1 MITSFDGRP
10 SPICS
15 FSKKELERATNN
27 YHQDGVLHQGWS
39 YKMYKGTYKDRAI
52 SVKKFKLDGP
62 GEYIGEYINEVAVAS
77 QMSKH
82 KNVLKL
88 LGCCLETEIPT
99 LVYEFTAGGRLYD
112 HIFEEELSPSY
123 LSWEI
128 RLRIATEIADAVA
141 YLHTSI
147 SKPIVHRVINSRTIF
162 LDQNYVAK
170 LFEFGF
176 SISIPLGETHVCA
189 DVVGYFGFTAP
200 ESDFTRRYTEKSDV
214 YSFGVVL
221 FEILTGKR
229 VYDIIMEVYGDVEN
243 SGYIL
248 VDDDEKD
255 IKLYL
260 KTKILKGN
268 IEQLMACAELAIR
281 CIKMNPEERPSM
293 MEAAKELRR
302 IRRLEITDPV
312 TKKEGY
318 IDDVLE
324 GVGEDGTFDCSSKL
338 RTRVRSPRDD
348 WTSLSTRE
356 LNIHEQE
363 TQKRSLSPDDKSS
376 TDVND
381 LSRDEKLMLEYSK
394 LDKIKD
400 EECISEDSK
409 HMECDTQLVKISSVT
424 KEHDYN
430 DDSADLVEDMRS
442 AGPHMLKPHNGSSM
456 SPEVDGR
463 RVSGNTEDL
472 NEHKKSQPGHG
483 TVSDSTFSY
492 AGDDDKFDVYNKSYS
507 YGELI
512 GTKSKCR
519 CLSCCTRL
527 SGLSSS
533 GEAYMGHFHEVDGRF
548 VLCTTLTGEDFDLRF
563 VLERSLVEHFNLRG
577 NSVGHF
583 ELGRNLVRHSDL
595 GRNLVQHSDLGRNLV
610 RHFNLGRRR
619 DAVGQSNLEEILSR
633 SGLAR
638 ELTACIR
645 RREFF

>member
-77 QMSKH
+77 QMGKH

-99 LVYEFTAGGRLYD
+99 LVYEFAAGGRLYD

-141 YLHTSI
+141 YLHTSL

-302 IRRLEITDPV
+302 IRRYDEELILDTIRLEITDPM

-338 RTRVRSPRDD
+338 RTRVRSLRDD
-348 WTSLSTRE
+348 GTSLSTRE
-356 LNIHEQE
+356 LNIHEQD
-363 TQKRSLSPDDKSS
+363 TQKRSLSPDDESS

-381 LSRDEKLMLEYSK
+381 LSRDEKLTLEYPK

-409 HMECDTQLVKISSVT
+409 HMECDAQLVKISSVT
-424 KEHDYN
+424 KEHDYKHEQLPMDYRELDTSGYVITN
-430 DDSADLVEDMRS
+430 QETRSSGSDSVWCGGMQDLNGHEKSKQEDKNIEKTGLSKDQDYISDTHQGLVKNYISDDSADLVEDMRS
-442 AGPHMLKPHNGSSM
+442 ASPHMLKPHNRSSM
-456 SPEVDGR
+456 SPEVDGH

-472 NEHKKSQPGHG
+472 NEHKKSKPGHG

-507 YGELI
+507 QHGGAPRDSSSNI
-512 GTKSKCR
+512 SPT
-519 CLSCCTRL
+519 
-527 SGLSSS
+527 LSS
-533 GEAYMGHFHEVDGRF
+533 
-548 VLCTTLTGEDFDLRF
+548 
-563 VLERSLVEHFNLRG
+563 
-577 NSVGHF
+577 
-583 ELGRNLVRHSDL
+583 
-595 GRNLVQHSDLGRNLV
+595 
-610 RHFNLGRRR
+610 
-619 DAVGQSNLEEILSR
+619 EE
-633 SGLAR
+633 
-638 ELTACIR
+638 
-645 RREFF
+645 